1 MAIMSAEMPIG
12 TLLDSDEPAYLR
24 APRFNRHTFWCGQ
37 SGSGKTYALGVVL
50 EQVLLHTRLPIVVLD
65 PNSDFVHLDTAQ
77 DDAPA
82 EDAARLASRDIRVL
96 RPGSAGD
103 QHLQVR
109 FVDMDIRSR
118 AAVLQLDPVL
128 DAEEYNAMLRVGAE
142 FDMQNDRDLAGW
154 LERHDDLNMRRLALR
169 VRNLGILEWDLWAW
183 GGRDVTDT
191 INEGADATVVDL
203 GGFDSAAQLQTTALG
218 VLDRLWAQRH
228 ERTGRLIVIDEAHN
242 LAAPDAD
249 TPLAR
254 ALTERI
260 VQIAA
265 EGRKYGIWL
274 LLSTQRPSKLHP
286 NVISQCDNLA
296 LMKMSS
302 TRDLEELGQIF
313 GFAPS
318 AMLEQSPKFAQG
330 QALFAG
336 GFAAEPQLV
345 QMGARLTREGG
356 SDVPIGIR

>member
-12 TLLDSDEPAYLR
+12 TLLDSSEPAYLR
-24 APRFNRHTFWCGQ
+24 APKFNRHTFWCGQ

-50 EQVLLHTRLPIVVLD
+50 EQVLLHTRLPLVVLD
-65 PNSDFVHLDTAQ
+65 PNSDFVHLDTPQ
-77 DDAPA
+77 DTAP
-82 EDAARLASRDIRVL
+82 EDAATQLASRDIRIL
-96 RPGSAGD
+96 RPGGEGD
-103 QHLQVR
+103 DRLRVR

-142 FDMQNDRDLAGW
+142 FDMGDDHNLAGW
-154 LERHDDLNMRRLALR
+154 LDAHDDPMIRRLALR
-169 VRNLGILEWDLWAW
+169 LRNLGVLEWDMWAW
-183 GGRDVTDT
+183 GDRDVADVV
-191 INEGADATVVDL
+191 NELPDATVIDL
-203 GGFDSAAQLQTTALG
+203 GGFDSAAQLQTTALA

-228 ERTGRLIVIDEAHN
+228 ERTGRLVVIDEAHN
-242 LAAPDAD
+242 LAAPDAE

-302 TRDLEELGQIF
+302 TRDLDELGQIF
-313 GFAPS
+313 GFTPS
-318 AMLEQSPKFAQG
+318 ELLEKSPQFQQG

-336 GFAAEPQLV
+336 GFASEPQLV